1 MGPMPKHDCFSSLLQ
16 VKSLYKLVKHDSL
29 DVKKDSYLD
38 SWDLR
43 RLYSYSFR
51 RQLDAAKR
59 GQVPREWGL
68 NNLNS

>member
-1 MGPMPKHDCFSSLLQ
+1 MKE
-16 VKSLYKLVKHDSL
+16 LYKLMKYDTM

-43 RLYSYSFR
+43 RLYSYAFR

-59 GQVPREWGL
+59 FQVPRD
-68 NNLNS
+68 

>member
-1 MGPMPKHDCFSSLLQ
+1 MKE
-16 VKSLYKLVKHDSL
+16 LYKLMKYDTM

-43 RLYSYSFR
+43 RLYSYAFR

-59 GQVPREWGL
+59 FLVPRD
-68 NNLNS
+68 